1 MMRLDNTQGAH
12 TTGVTDYVENI
23 KKCMGTLKRYV
34 CLCWKYA
41 EMYDTIEK
49 SYYRKLISSNDY
61 VKAQNK
67 R

>member
-12 TTGVTDYVENI
+12 RNGVTDYVENI

-49 SYYRKLISSNDY
+49 S
-61 VKAQNK
+61 
-67 R
+67 